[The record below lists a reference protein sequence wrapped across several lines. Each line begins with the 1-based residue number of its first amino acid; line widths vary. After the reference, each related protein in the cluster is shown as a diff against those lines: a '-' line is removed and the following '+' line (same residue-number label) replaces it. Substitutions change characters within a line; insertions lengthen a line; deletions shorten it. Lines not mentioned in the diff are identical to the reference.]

1 MSSGCAVATPTSRR
15 LEVVD
20 IAVEFTRRGIH
31 LPEDLLER
39 IDNLYMRGFKDGL
52 ERGMYEQMTM
62 EDV

>member
-1 MSSGCAVATPTSRR
+1 M
-15 LEVVD
+15 
-20 IAVEFTRRGIH
+20 EFTRRGIH